1 MEEKILEI
9 LKVSRNNGLSK
20 QEVYKKLAYT
30 NLSFEDFEEVFDD
43 LQTRQEIYQTGK
55 DKYTLNPFKEA
66 EIQITRKGL
75 ILAKTDKDTYEI
87 SEDQFNCLTG
97 DKVKIRITDF
107 NQKKGTIKE
116 VLTRKGT
123 PAEVKIENGKKYAIV
138 RNKENETKYELKTDE
153 NLVDGIL
160 IGIKLEKNRK
170 DKQPVATLDRIFGH
184 KNKPRLDEEI
194 ILYENNFNYEWPE
207 EVKN

>member
-55 DKYTLNPFKEA
+55 DKYTINPFKEA

-87 SEDQFNCLTG
+87 SE
-97 DKVKIRITDF
+97 VSI
-107 NQKKGTIKE
+107 
-116 VLTRKGT
+116 
-123 PAEVKIENGKKYAIV
+123 
-138 RNKENETKYELKTDE
+138 
-153 NLVDGIL
+153 
-160 IGIKLEKNRK
+160 
-170 DKQPVATLDRIFGH
+170 
-184 KNKPRLDEEI
+184 
-194 ILYENNFNYEWPE
+194 
-207 EVKN
+207 